1 MKKIMRAITIA
12 GAAAIAAV
20 SMLAFVGCDTQYPEV
35 TITYEFDGK
44 TYDVEYELSRRG
56 APQTVQHFIEL
67 ADAGY
72 YNDTVIHNYE
82 DGGLFIYGGGYVLDE
97 NGDLEEKDYWTEVK
111 KLETEKGI
119 SFTQSVFTEND
130 HEPLYTVRGEFSANG
145 VQKNEKSYRHNQ
157 AGTLVMYYMD
167 KGNDN
172 TRVATVR
179 SDNGETQEN
188 DVYSYNSATSMFYT
202 FTGAS
207 RTDLDNKYCAFGRTK
222 DFSQLQALMDA
233 VNEKAKERDENDP
246 FFVEQEIT
254 LNQNDYFE
262 LVRNA
267 KDTTI
272 YNVPDLPI
280 KIVSVKVNK
289 Y

>member
-20 SMLAFVGCDTQYPEV
+20 SMLACVGCDTQYPEV

-44 TYDVEYELSRRG
+44 TYDVEYKLARRG

-82 DGGLFIYGGGYVLDE
+82 DGGLFIYGGGYTLDE

-111 KLETEKGI
+111 KLESEKGI
-119 SFTQSVFTEND
+119 SFTQSVFTENG

-145 VQKNEKSYRHNQ
+145 VQKNEKSYRHNEQ
-157 AGTLVMYYMD
+157 GTLVMYYMD

-202 FTGAS
+202 FTGTS

-222 DFSQLQALMDA
+222 DYDQLKALMDA
-233 VNEKAKERDENDP
+233 VNEKVQERDENDP
-246 FFVEQEIT
+246 FFVEQEII

-267 KDTTI
+267 KDTAI

-280 KIVSVKVNK
+280 KIVSVKVVK